1 MICKSN
7 KSNTPPNCAT
17 CVVRG
22 KSIFSSL
29 CDKEIE
35 KISQYI
41 KKKSTYLAGEYLIN
55 EHDSEHYSLC
65 VNSGYL
71 ILGAHLEDGSRQIFK
86 VILPGESV
94 GFTNTE
100 RQGYGYFVQAITN
113 VDVCIINSRSVEKLL
128 KEHSDVA
135 LQLIKI
141 LSDNSSSYQQYLL
154 GLGRKDAKE
163 ALAYLIMDL
172 YTRIQEQD
180 TDNSE
185 YEQNFFPLNQEDMA
199 DVLGLTKVHLSRVM
213 SQFKKDN
220 LIECGHKKLKVL
232 DAQKLSK
239 IGAYPF
245 SL

>member
-1 MICKSN
+1 
-7 KSNTPPNCAT
+7 
-17 CVVRG
+17 
-22 KSIFSSL
+22 
-29 CDKEIE
+29 
-35 KISQYI
+35 
-41 KKKSTYLAGEYLIN
+41 
-55 EHDSEHYSLC
+55 
-65 VNSGYL
+65 
-71 ILGAHLEDGSRQIFK
+71 
-86 VILPGESV
+86 
-94 GFTNTE
+94 
-100 RQGYGYFVQAITN
+100 
-113 VDVCIINSRSVEKLL
+113 
-128 KEHSDVA
+128 
-135 LQLIKI
+135 
-141 LSDNSSSYQQYLL
+141 
-154 GLGRKDAKE
+154 
-163 ALAYLIMDL
+163 MDL